1 MANYKAIIDDLEIT
15 ISPHDLQD
23 INLAQINGQRYHI
36 IHNHDSRIV
45 YLDSVDL
52 TQKKIKLLIDE
63 KPFEIRIQNPLDLK
77 IKDMGLQS
85 SESQQLQYMKAPMPG
100 LVLDVMVIPDQEVN
114 IGDPLLILEAMKM
127 ENIIKAP
134 RNGMIKA
141 VHISKGAS
149 VDKGAILIEIE

>member
-1 MANYKAIIDDLEIT
+1 MVTYKAIIDDFEIAL
-15 ISPHDLQD
+15 SRRDLQD
-23 INLAQINGQRYHI
+23 INLAQLNGKHYHL
-36 IHNHDSRIV
+36 IHDHNSKMI

-52 TQKKIKLLIDE
+52 IKKKIKLFIDE
-63 KPFEIRIQNPLDLK
+63 KPFEIRIENPLDLK

-85 SESQQLQYMKAPMPG
+85 SESQQLQHLKAPMPG

-141 VHISKGAS
+141 VHVSKGAS

>member
-1 MANYKAIIDDLEIT
+1 MAIYKAIIDDLEIT